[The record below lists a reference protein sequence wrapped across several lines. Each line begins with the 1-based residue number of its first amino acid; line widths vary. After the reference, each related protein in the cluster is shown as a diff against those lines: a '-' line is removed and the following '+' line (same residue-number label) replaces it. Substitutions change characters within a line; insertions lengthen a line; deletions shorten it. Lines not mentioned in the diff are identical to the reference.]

1 MSELKNFQ
9 KKSKNG
15 GARPG
20 AGRKKGTTNKISGST
35 ILDAVKKE
43 TGKNFEVLLAQ
54 GYHDAILANDKPTR
68 LQYEKMFL
76 SKVVADK
83 TEMDITSGGEQLKA
97 IFNFPTVELPDWK

>member
-1 MSELKNFQ
+1 MSELKNIQ
-9 KKSKNG
+9 KKSNG

-35 ILDAVKKE
+35 ILDAVKRQ

-54 GYHDAILANDKPTR
+54 GYHDSIISNDKPTR

-76 SKVVADK
+76 AKVVADK
-83 TEMDITSGGEQLKA
+83 QEIDMTSGGEPMKA
-97 IFNFPTVELPDWK
+97 IFNFPNVELPDWK